1 MSSTQ
6 LINQDGEIT
15 DMAIAGQAFVSP
27 VTKEEIEERQ
37 RKLESLDAINIEEK
51 PSIVSSY
58 WEARAGDEIR
68 GIFMGWKILEKK
80 DPNEPEGFK
89 KIPAVVIETKEGQRI
104 IGAMQVVDSFY
115 GKVPDGAAVWI
126 KCTKSKTGEMKE
138 FEVKMI
144 G

>member
-1 MSSTQ
+1 MNEQ
-6 LINQDGEIT
+6 LITTDGEVTGLEIKG
-15 DMAIAGQAFVSP
+15 DAFVAP

-37 RKLESLDAINIEEK
+37 RKLKSLDDIDVNTGT
-51 PSIVSSY
+51 SIVSSY
-58 WEARAGDEIR
+58 WEARQGDEIR

-80 DPNEPEGFK
+80 DPNEAEGVK

-115 GKVPDGAAVWI
+115 GKVPDGAAVWV
-126 KCTKSKTGEMKE
+126 KCTKAKTGEMKE
-138 FEVKMI
+138 FEIKVI